1 METELVSQRFGLAC
15 RLDRLGCDDEARAA
29 YLAVLALDMRHGAA
43 LRQLAALLT
52 RGGFTSAA
60 RTVLAQAAPE
70 DVAARAMLGHLL
82 REAGEEAA
90 ARAAYEAVLR
100 VDPLCAEAHQG
111 MSYLVKGEAA
121 ERHRAAGFAGRV
133 LTSRPYRG
141 AGRPVVV
148 LRLVSSRGGNV
159 PTERLLDDRVFAV
172 HTLVADQAEAG
183 VVLPPHALVLN
194 AIGDAE
200 LCKAALDAAERLLAG
215 GCAPVFNRLDAV
227 RATTRTGNAARL
239 GRLAGVVAPRMAT
252 LPRAELERGGF
263 GFPLLLRS
271 PGFHT
276 GAHFVRI
283 EDAESLAAGV
293 ATLPGDALTVIE
305 PLEAWGVDGF
315 ARKYRVMVVG
325 GVLLPLHLAIS
336 PDWKVHHFTAGM
348 EARPEHRAEEA
359 AFLADMG
366 SVLGQPAMVALGRIA
381 EVLGLDYG
389 GIDFGL
395 DARGRV
401 LLFEANATMT
411 VALPVPGSIWEY
423 RAAAAEAVIAAG
435 RALLLQKASAAA

>member
-1 METELVSQRFGLAC
+1 MVALRFELAC
-15 RLDRLGCDDEARAA
+15 RLDRLGRDDEARAA

-43 LRQLAALLT
+43 LRQLAALLA

-82 REAGEEAA
+82 RDAGEHVP
-90 ARAAYEAVLR
+90 ARAAYEAALR

-111 MSYLVKGEAA
+111 MSYLVEGEAA
-121 ERHRAAGFAGRV
+121 ERHRAAGFAGRA
-133 LTSRPYRG
+133 LTRRPYRG
-141 AGRPVVV
+141 AGRPVAV

-159 PTERLLDDRVFAV
+159 PTEQLLDDRVFAV
-172 HTLVADQAEAG
+172 HTLVADQAEPS

-200 LCKAALDAAERLLAG
+200 LCGAALDAAERMLAG
-215 GCAPVFNRLDAV
+215 HCAPVFNPLDAV
-227 RATTRTGNAARL
+227 RATTRVGNAMRL
-239 GRLAGVVAPRMAT
+239 GRLENVVAPRMST
-252 LPRAELERGGF
+252 LPRAALRDGVPGF

-283 EDAESLAAGV
+283 EDAAALAAGV
-293 ATLPGDALTVIE
+293 AMLPGEALTAIE
-305 PLEAWGVDGF
+305 PLDARGADGF

-325 GVLLPLHLAIS
+325 GALLPLHLAIA

-359 AFLADMG
+359 AFLADMA
-366 SVLGQPAMVALGRIA
+366 SVLGRPAMDTLGRIA

-395 DARGRV
+395 NARGKV

-411 VALPVPGSIWEY
+411 VARPRAGSIWEY
-423 RAAAAEAVIAAG
+423 RAAAAEAVIAST
-435 RALLLQKASAAA
+435 RRLLLRKASAAA